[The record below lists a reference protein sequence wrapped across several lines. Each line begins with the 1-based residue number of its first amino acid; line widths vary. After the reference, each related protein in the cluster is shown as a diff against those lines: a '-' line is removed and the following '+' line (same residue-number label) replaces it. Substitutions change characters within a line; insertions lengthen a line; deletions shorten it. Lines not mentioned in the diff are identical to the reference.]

1 MRWTPN
7 ARDVRASSVRRS
19 RVVLT
24 PRCWRQVCGGNRR
37 RRRQE
42 SRSPGRARSK
52 PSTHCAGKAGMLP
65 LNLYARVRV
74 LCAQLH
80 ARPRVQ
86 RAPGLP
92 CALCFRGGKRRGK
105 PRVPC
110 AARSRMRI
118 NRRMGGAKRYP
129 SMPVPVSMGIASLHP
144 SYRTTETETSH
155 VAFAKAELHRLPSPI
170 LQGCPA
176 VEVFSPLPLGFSC
189 KCIKSLRRTFGL
201 QGS

>member
-92 CALCFRGGKRRGK
+92 CAPCFQGGKRRGK
-105 PRVPC
+105 PRAPC
-110 AARSRMRI
+110 AARSRMCI

-144 SYRTTETETSH
+144 SYGTTEPNLPRCLCEGRIASI
-155 VAFAKAELHRLPSPI
+155 ALANFAGLPCS
-170 LQGCPA
+170 GSF
-176 VEVFSPLPLGFSC
+176 FSAPLGVFM
-189 KCIKSLRRTFGL
+189 
-201 QGS
+201 QMH